1 MNRVIRNKIVVRHLT
16 SKGIAQN
23 QKELGEK
30 MGYSS
35 ESAFSQVIN
44 EKVPEPKDFISKL
57 KTFEPALN
65 EEWLRTGE
73 GEMLKV
79 PATLTVFAPTDEER
93 KEIGE
98 SVDIKAYPAEVVE
111 EIKAEVAEEIKEE
124 IMKES
129 IVPLV
134 PQEIANDRDVDIRA
148 YIEHNSDEL
157 EHIDASKLFKR
168 ADFVEEVS
176 GTSMWPTFNPN
187 DKIFIKYLRDK
198 ARIIDGK
205 TYYIETRCLPTMVRK
220 VKIESDGRLR
230 LIAKNPE
237 FADIYIQEDDIK
249 NIGKVVGMFRD
260 TFGDQYD
267 EIEAVRRKKDEQ
279 IDNLLLQNGGLIEQN
294 GEALKIIRDLMKK

>member
-93 KEIGE
+93 REIGE

-124 IMKES
+124 MAIPIIS
-129 IVPLV
+129 P
-134 PQEIANDRDVDIRA
+134 EIANDPKTNIKK
-148 YIEHNSDEL
+148 YIDDKADEL
-157 EHIDASKLFKR
+157 EHINPSDLTHQ
-168 ADFVEEVS
+168 ADGAERIRK
-176 GTSMWPTFNPN
+176 TSMLPTFAPG
-187 DKIFIKYLRDK
+187 DIVFVKFIKDK
-198 ARIIDGK
+198 HNIIDGQ
-205 TYYIETRCLPTMVRK
+205 TYYFDMRTRPTMIRR
-220 VKIESDGRLR
+220 VKIEGDKLR
-230 LIAKNPE
+230 LIAKNPA
-237 FADIYIQEDDIK
+237 FGDILVSFDDILNIADI
-249 NIGKVVGMFRD
+249 VGLFRCS
-260 TFGDQYD
+260 FGDQYD

-279 IDNLLLQNGGLIEQN
+279 IDNLLEQNGSLIEQN
-294 GEALKIIRDLMKK
+294 GETLKIIRDLMKK

>member
-79 PATLTVFAPTDEER
+79 PATLTVFAPTEEER

-98 SVDIKAYPAEVVE
+98 GVDIKAYPAEVVE
-111 EIKAEVAEEIKEE
+111 EIREEIKAEIEE
-124 IMKES
+124 AES
-129 IVPLV
+129 VLFV
-134 PQEIANDRDVDIRA
+134 SSKVANDATINVRK
-148 YIEHNSDEL
+148 YIEKRGDEMERIKPSDLVAE
-157 EHIDASKLFKR
+157 
-168 ADFVEEVS
+168 ADIAERIRK
-176 GTSMWPTFNPN
+176 GSMMPTFMPGDIVFVRFLD
-187 DKIFIKYLRDK
+187 DKK
-198 ARIIDGK
+198 IISDGH
-205 TYYIETRCLPTMVRK
+205 TYYFDLKDRPTIIRK
-220 VKIESDGRLR
+220 VKFDGEKLR
-230 LIAKNPE
+230 LIAENPTFGDIITS
-237 FADIYIQEDDIK
+237 FADIDNVADI
-249 NIGKVVGMFRD
+249 VGMFRSS
-260 TFGDQYD
+260 FSNQYA

>member
-93 KEIGE
+93 REIGE

-124 IMKES
+124 MAIPIIS
-129 IVPLV
+129 P
-134 PQEIANDRDVDIRA
+134 EIANDPKTNIKK
-148 YIEHNSDEL
+148 YIDDKADEL
-157 EHIDASKLFKR
+157 EHINPSDLTHQ
-168 ADFVEEVS
+168 ADGAERIRK
-176 GTSMWPTFNPN
+176 TSMLPTFAPG
-187 DKIFIKYLRDK
+187 DIVFVKFIKDK
-198 ARIIDGK
+198 HNIIDGQ
-205 TYYIETRCLPTMVRK
+205 TYYFDMRTRPTMIRR
-220 VKIESDGRLR
+220 VKIEGDKLR
-230 LIAKNPE
+230 LIAKNPA
-237 FADIYIQEDDIK
+237 FGDILVSFDDILNIADI
-249 NIGKVVGMFRD
+249 VGLFRCS
-260 TFGDQYD
+260 FGDQYD

-279 IDNLLLQNGGLIEQN
+279 IDNLLEQN
-294 GEALKIIRDLMKK
+294 GSLIERNGETLKIIRDLMKK

>member
-98 SVDIKAYPAEVVE
+98 SVDMSVVPAEVVE
-111 EIKAEVAEEIKEE
+111 EIEEKIKNETAVPIISPQIASCDNCDISEYLEE
-124 IMKES
+124 D
-129 IVPLV
+129 
-134 PQEIANDRDVDIRA
+134 N
-148 YIEHNSDEL
+148 EL
-157 EHIDASKLFKR
+157 EHFIPSDMTANVDGAEIVR
-168 ADFVEEVS
+168 R
-176 GTSMWPTFNPN
+176 TSMLPTLAPN
-187 DKIFIKYLRDK
+187 DIVFIKLINDK
-198 ARIIDGK
+198 MRITDGG
-205 TYYIETRCLPTMVRK
+205 TYYFKLRKRSTMIRR
-220 VKIESDGRLR
+220 VKIEGDKLH
-230 LIAKNPE
+230 LIAQNPQYG
-237 FADIYIQEDDIK
+237 DIITTFDDIINVASIEGMYRK
-249 NIGKVVGMFRD
+249 NIAN
-260 TFGDQYD
+260 QYG
-267 EIEAVRRKKDEQ
+267 EIEELRKKKDEQ

>member
-65 EEWLRTGE
+65 EEWLKTGE

-79 PATLTVFAPTDEER
+79 PATLTVFSPTDEER
-93 KEIGE
+93 REIGE
-98 SVDIKAYPAEVVE
+98 GVDITAYPAEVVE
-111 EIKAEVAEEIKEE
+111 EIREEIKAEIEE
-124 IMKES
+124 AES
-129 IVPLV
+129 VLFV
-134 PQEIANDRDVDIRA
+134 SSKVANDATINVRK
-148 YIEHNSDEL
+148 YIEKRGDEMERIKPSDLVAE
-157 EHIDASKLFKR
+157 
-168 ADFVEEVS
+168 ADIAERIRK
-176 GTSMWPTFNPN
+176 GSMMPTFMPGDIVFVRFLD
-187 DKIFIKYLRDK
+187 DKK
-198 ARIIDGK
+198 IISDGH
-205 TYYIETRCLPTMVRK
+205 TYYFDLKDRPTIIRK
-220 VKIESDGRLR
+220 VKFDGEKLR
-230 LIAKNPE
+230 LIAENPTFGDIITS
-237 FADIYIQEDDIK
+237 FADIENVADI
-249 NIGKVVGMFRD
+249 VGMFRSS
-260 TFGDQYD
+260 FSNQYA